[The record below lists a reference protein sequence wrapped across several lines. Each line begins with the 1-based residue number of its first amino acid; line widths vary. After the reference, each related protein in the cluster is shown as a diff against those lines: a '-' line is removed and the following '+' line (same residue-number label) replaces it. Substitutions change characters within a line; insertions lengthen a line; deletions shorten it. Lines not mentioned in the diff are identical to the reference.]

1 MVVDANCIFCKIV
14 AGQIPSA
21 KVYEDENVLAF
32 MNLQQ
37 KNAGHT
43 LIIPKNHAVNIYD
56 ISEDSAAEVARIAVR
71 IGRAIKNRFRP
82 DGVNTL
88 QNSEPAAMQSVMHY
102 HVHVIPRYFGDDLFE
117 IWDSPAAT
125 PEELETNARRI
136 REALAEID

>member
-1 MVVDANCIFCKIV
+1 MDANCIFCKIV

-21 KVYEDENVLAF
+21 KVYEDEKVLAF

-43 LIIPKNHAVNIYD
+43 LVIPKTHVTNAYD
-56 ISEDSAAEVARIAVR
+56 VSEDTAADVARIAVR
-71 IGRAIKNRFRP
+71 IAKAVKQRFRP

-88 QNSEPAAMQSVMHY
+88 QNSEPAAMQSIMHY

-117 IWDSPAAT
+117 IWESPAAS
-125 PEELETNARRI
+125 PEELETNASRL
-136 REALAEID
+136 RESLANPE

>member
-1 MVVDANCIFCKIV
+1 MEPNCIFCKII
-14 AGQIPSA
+14 AGELPSA
-21 KVYEDENVLAF
+21 KVYEDDKVLAF

-37 KNAGHT
+37 KNPGHT
-43 LIIPKNHAVNIYD
+43 LVIPKQHVVNIYD
-56 ISEDSAAEVARIAVR
+56 ISEDTAADVARVAVR
-71 IGRAIKNRFRP
+71 IGKALKQRFRL

-125 PEELETNARRI
+125 PEELQENARRL
-136 REALAEID
+136 REQLEQ